1 MFRVLCLV
9 DERMF
14 IFFDGIVQAIQYFGS
29 DIQPAPYQTPEGI
42 RQLLGSLGPYNLTKA
57 EKLQI
62 VNIAPQSMPVLWAV
76 SFVRSYQ
83 ATKLMFC

>member
-1 MFRVLCLV
+1 MSGRKDVY
-9 DERMF
+9 
-14 IFFDGIVQAIQYFGS
+14 IFCAIVQAIQYFAS

-42 RQLLGSLGPYNLTKA
+42 RELLRSLGPYNLTKA

-76 SFVRSYQ
+76 SARVVYSGPES
-83 ATKLMFC
+83 TKLTYW